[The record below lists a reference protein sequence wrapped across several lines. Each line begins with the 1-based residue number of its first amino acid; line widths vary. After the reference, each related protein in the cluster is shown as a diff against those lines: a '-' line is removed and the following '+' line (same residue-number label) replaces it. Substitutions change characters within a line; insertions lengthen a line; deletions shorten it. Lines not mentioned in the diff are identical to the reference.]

1 MVHLPEVV
9 QSLLGELPI
18 GSFGEGVLDHH
29 SLQPHWIIFLG
40 LFSRERRLPGLGP
53 WGYQFPGPAG
63 ARAEWEA
70 TRSGDAQQDL
80 LDPAGGHAWHRGRGE
95 AGVWIYD
102 LPNPSIPTPSPSHL
116 APTICMAVQGFLSC
130 RKVPGCHR
138 YDSRGTEVHMV
149 CVCLT
154 DLFGSVGAFLCPTV
168 WLPPAPVSAHLGG

>member
-18 GSFGEGVLDHH
+18 GSFGEGALDHH

-53 WGYQFPGPAG
+53 RGYQFPGPAG

-80 LDPAGGHAWHRGRGE
+80 LDPAGGHARHRGRGE
-95 AGVWIYD
+95 AGVCLD
-102 LPNPSIPTPSPSHL
+102 L
-116 APTICMAVQGFLSC
+116 
-130 RKVPGCHR
+130 
-138 YDSRGTEVHMV
+138 
-149 CVCLT
+149 
-154 DLFGSVGAFLCPTV
+154 
-168 WLPPAPVSAHLGG
+168 